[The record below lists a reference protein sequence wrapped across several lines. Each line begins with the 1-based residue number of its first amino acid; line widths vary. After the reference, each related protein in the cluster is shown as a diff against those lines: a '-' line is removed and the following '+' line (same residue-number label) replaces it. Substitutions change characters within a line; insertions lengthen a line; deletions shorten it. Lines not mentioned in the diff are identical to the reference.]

1 MATIRY
7 KRAIWLFGAFRH
19 PPATFELRSDR
30 WAVHLIVRDDGEN
43 LVISR
48 DYIKE
53 GMRDRARDLIT
64 QELPDLDAVADS
76 APGSIVEHFD
86 LVCGVPFLLR
96 W

>member
-19 PPATFELRSDR
+19 PPAAFELRSDR
-30 WAVHLIVRDDGEN
+30 WAIHLIVRDDGEN
-43 LVISR
+43 LVTSS

-53 GMRDRARDLIT
+53 GMRDRARPLDFCSAT
-64 QELPDLDAVADS
+64 LPASFASV
-76 APGSIVEHFD
+76 HFD